1 VVLVLRLEVKRC
13 DGPQLLTDDLERVV
27 VRIAVAHH
35 QLEGMHVACVGIVRG
50 QQAHDGTRRGILR
63 NDIGRQEHFGRR
75 LVVADHQDHQR
86 RLDAQPAQIRGP
98 HAELIFALR
107 REVQHPDRP
116 QFLADDL
123 EGPVVHVALAHYQLE
138 RVGVVGVRVQGRQQS
153 DDRTRRSIL
162 CHRGRSQ
169 DHVGR
174 RFVDVRHLDDQR
186 RFHAQA
192 AQVGGPH
199 ADVVLVLRL
208 EVQRP
213 DRPQFLADDHEGPVV
228 RVALARHEL
237 ERVRIAHVRIGR
249 RQLADHRAR
258 GRIFRNIRGRQ
269 EHFGR
274 RFVDV
279 DDLDCQGSF
288 DAQTGSIGGP
298 HADLVVALRVDIQ
311 RHDRLQLLAVD
322 RKGSVVRIAVPRNEC
337 KGVGIVHVGIHGGQD
352 ADDGTGDCVFRNAV
366 RREDDILRSDVVRQ
380 GGDVW
385 RGQIHHPPQQV
396 AGIQGT
402 ERPVAGDVADDSR
415 IDGGVQDSRGARGPG
430 VWRIDGKA
438 AVQTD
443 TNSGEQTCVLRV
455 VPQVSIGIAHKH
467 DGVQSVVGRRRQLA
481 RIDV

>member
-1 VVLVLRLEVKRC
+1 
-13 DGPQLLTDDLERVV
+13 
-27 VRIAVAHH
+27 
-35 QLEGMHVACVGIVRG
+35 
-50 QQAHDGTRRGILR
+50 
-63 NDIGRQEHFGRR
+63 
-75 LVVADHQDHQR
+75 
-86 RLDAQPAQIRGP
+86 
-98 HAELIFALR
+98 
-107 REVQHPDRP
+107 
-116 QFLADDL
+116 
-123 EGPVVHVALAHYQLE
+123 
-138 RVGVVGVRVQGRQQS
+138 VGVVGVRVQGRQQS

-213 DRPQFLADDHEGPVV
+213 DRPQFLADDLEGPVV